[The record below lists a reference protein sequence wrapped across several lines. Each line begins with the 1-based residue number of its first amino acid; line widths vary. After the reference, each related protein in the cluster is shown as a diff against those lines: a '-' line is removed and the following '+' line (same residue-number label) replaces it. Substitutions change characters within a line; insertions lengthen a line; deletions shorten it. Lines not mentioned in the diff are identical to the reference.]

1 MTKPRLRQPLL
12 ILLWI
17 LSFTI
22 VLLAQ
27 FYPEEVGQS
36 EKDKGFS
43 GKLDLAFAL
52 AKGNSNSLLLEGAL
66 LLSYRTKK
74 YYFSIGGNL
83 LYEEKDRQSFVS
95 KGTLQVR
102 GIRWLL
108 KRLMVEAFAQKEYD
122 KFILLKDRT
131 QAGGGMSY
139 RVVKTGAQ
147 ESAEERKREFAIDV
161 GIGLLWE
168 AEKYEPVGGETEKA
182 DTSSL
187 MSKNY
192 LMLKWQ
198 INRKLLFKIVGNFL
212 FDTGHLQAYRFELQT
227 DLEVKISEFLS
238 YQTKLQYRYDNAP
251 PPTVKTYD
259 IYLKN
264 GLSIQF

>member
-1 MTKPRLRQPLL
+1 MTNHRRRQPFLICVWLL
-12 ILLWI
+12 L
-17 LSFTI
+17 FTV
-22 VLLAQ
+22 VLPGQ
-27 FYPEEVGQS
+27 FYLEEVGQS
-36 EKDKGFS
+36 EEDRGLS

-52 AKGNSNSLLLEGAL
+52 AKGNSDSLLLEGAL
-66 LLSYRTKK
+66 LLSYQTRK
-74 YYFSIGGNL
+74 YYFSIGGSL

-95 KGTLQVR
+95 KGAVQVR

-122 KFILLKDRT
+122 KFILLTDRT
-131 QAGGGMSY
+131 QAGGGMRY
-139 RVVKTGAQ
+139 RVVTTGTG
-147 ESAEERKREFAIDV
+147 ESGEERKRELAIDV

-168 AEKYEPVGGETEKA
+168 AEKYEPGGEIEKA

-192 LMLKWQ
+192 LTVKWQ
-198 INRKLLFKIVGNFL
+198 LNQKLLFKIAGNFL
-212 FDTGHLQAYRFELQT
+212 FDTGHLEAYRLEVQT
-227 DLEVKISEFLS
+227 DLEIKINKFLS
-238 YQTKLQYRYDNAP
+238 YQTKLQYRYDNTP
-251 PPTVKTYD
+251 PPTVKPYD

>member
-22 VLLAQ
+22 VLPAQ

-36 EKDKGFS
+36 EKDKGLS

-52 AKGNSNSLLLEGAL
+52 AKGNSDSLLLEGAL

-95 KGTLQVR
+95 KGAMQVR
-102 GIRWLL
+102 GIRWLS
-108 KRLMVEAFAQKEYD
+108 KRLMVEAFARKEYD

-139 RVVKTGAQ
+139 RVVKAGAGA
-147 ESAEERKREFAIDV
+147 SGEERKGNLAIDV

-168 AEKYEPVGGETEKA
+168 AEQYEPTGGEIEKE
-182 DTSSL
+182 DSSSL

-192 LMLKWQ
+192 LAVKWQ
-198 INRKLLFKIVGNFL
+198 LSQKLLFKIVGDFL
-212 FDTGHLQAYRFELQT
+212 FDTGHLEAYRFELQA
-227 DLEVKISEFLS
+227 DLEVKINKFLS

-251 PPTVKTYD
+251 PPTVKPYD